1 MRVAHTLNV
10 QSRERIGS
18 RYAKRERA
26 AGRLPAVVYGHG
38 KAPVHVTLDMKE
50 TLRHLFGGEK
60 VFSVSLQGEKE
71 AQTVIVKD
79 VQFDYLGTNPVHLDL
94 ARVSLDEKI
103 EAHVHI
109 KLFGDAIGLKK
120 AGAIL
125 THPRTSITVRCTVLA
140 LPDHIDVD
148 ISQLDMD
155 QAIHMRDVKLPAGI
169 ELADDPDAIVAA
181 ISEAK
186 AEEVV
191 TAEAA
196 AVEGAPAQPEVITAK
211 KEEPKEG
218 EAPAKGAAPAAKA
231 ADKGGEK
238 KK

>member
-1 MRVAHTLNV
+1 MRVAHQLKV
-10 QSRERIGS
+10 EGRERIGS
-18 RYAKRERA
+18 RYAKRDRA

-38 KAPVHVTLDMKE
+38 KTPVHITVDMKE
-50 TLRHLFGGEK
+50 TLRYLFGGEK
-60 VFSVSLQGEKE
+60 VFSMTLAGEKE

-79 VQFDYLGTNPVHLDL
+79 VQFDYLGTNPVHLDF

-109 KLFGDAIGLKK
+109 NLVGEAVGLKK

-125 THPRTSITVRCTVLA
+125 THPRTSVTVRCTVLA

-148 ISQLDMD
+148 ISNLDLD
-155 QAIHMRDVKLPAGI
+155 QEIHTRDVVMPAGV

-186 AEEVV
+186 AEEV

-196 AVEGAPAQPEVITAK
+196 AAEGTAAQPEVITAK
-211 KEEPKEG
+211 KEEGKEG
-218 EAPAKGAAPAAKA
+218 EAKPAAKGG
-231 ADKGGEK
+231 GGEK
-238 KK
+238 KKG